1 MFACMVD
8 MYEERQ
14 QEGITKKGCG
24 NLEGDEFVHCLTCDY
39 GFRVCMVPKVRK
51 LYTLNTGCSCAPAT
65 TAEL

>member
-1 MFACMVD
+1 MFVCIVD

-39 GFRVCMVPKVRK
+39 DFRGVCDAKNEKTVYSKYM
-51 LYTLNTGCSCAPAT
+51 LFLCSSYNC
-65 TAEL
+65 